1 MAHSEFY
8 EDEASK
14 VLTPGAFEFVLDAEL
29 KRAARSQSF
38 VTLVMVEASREWD
51 GVLVTADE
59 GTVHE
64 VAEIIGHEVRDT
76 DPIGHT
82 DQGALALALLDADFE
97 HSARVID
104 RVVSHIEHYEFPT
117 ALRIAVGAAC
127 YPTHASDA
135 GALQREAMT
144 RPVASWRGGVRPGSD
159 EN

>member
-1 MAHSEFY
+1 MSTSGFY
-8 EDEASK
+8 EEGSK
-14 VLTPGAFEFVLDAEL
+14 LLTPGAFQFVLDTEL
-29 KRAARSQSF
+29 KRAARTQSF
-38 VTLVMVEASREWD
+38 VTLVMVEAAREWD

-64 VAEIIGHEVRDT
+64 VAEIIGREVRET

-82 DQGALALALLDADFE
+82 DQGAVALALLDADFE
-97 HSARVID
+97 HSVRVID

-117 ALRIAVGAAC
+117 ALRIEVGAAC

-144 RPVASWRGGVRPGSD
+144 RPVVNWRGGVRPGG
-159 EN
+159 NPN